1 MADVEVPLTNT
12 NGTNNSQ
19 NNTNGHTNG
28 HSTNQQQ
35 HQIISTANL
44 IDETDFD
51 GGNSTARLF
60 ERTRIQVLADEREM
74 VQKKTFT
81 KWINSH
87 LIRAGCANYGR
98 VNDLYIDLRDG
109 RLLIRLLEILS
120 SERLPRPTRGKMR
133 IHCLENVDKAL
144 LFLQEQHVH
153 LENIGAHDIVD
164 GNGSLT
170 LGLIWTIILRFQIQI
185 IDEDYLRR
193 TEHIPIKSIGFKE
206 ASTHST
212 TTDSP
217 FINGQQLYESKEKR
231 SAKDAL
237 LLWCQIKTADYAN
250 VNVRNFTTSWRD
262 GLAFNALIHKHRPD
276 LIQYSQLQK
285 QNVNYNLNNA
295 FTVAERKLNI
305 SRLLE
310 PEDVNVESP
319 DEKIIMTY
327 VVAFYHFFSKMKD
340 DQVQG
345 KRIAKVVGS
354 AIQIDKDIK
363 QYESLTSQLLEWI
376 RVTID
381 QLSDRQFNNSLQGV
395 QQQLTAFNQYR
406 MNEKC
411 LKFSEKGNLEVLLFT
426 IQSKIRAQ
434 NQRPYLPREGKLIS
448 DINRAWAELEKAEH
462 ERELALREELVR
474 QENLEQLA
482 SKFNKKATMREKWL
496 NDSQKLVI
504 SDQFG
509 FDLESVEAAFKK
521 QEAIQTDIGAFE
533 ERVRNVIDIAKV
545 LEKENYHDIERI
557 NSRKRNVYMLW
568 NYLLELVKAR
578 RQRLESS
585 YSLQKIFQEMQQ
597 LNDYL
602 EDLSKLLKLDQFGK
616 HLISVEDL
624 LQRHKLVDADIALL
638 GDKVKRVSDEAAAY
652 FQQLL
657 ESEQQERAAAATSS
671 QTSEALATMPRL
683 NDSSLISNRIEQLQA
698 AYQRVCELSRERQEK
713 LNEAHKFWQFMEDV
727 AEEELWISEKRQ
739 QMSVPNE
746 VDSIVDWSKAAA
758 GGSAASFNSQVVEE
772 EMNAHHNLQF
782 ERLAAQARHLIEVK
796 NYSHEQ
802 ISDRLAQ
809 IEQKWSDLDELV
821 KHKKQRQSNL
831 NESKQFFADC
841 EDVDSYLYE
850 LNRVLQQSAEDDYN
864 LGKDEITVLNLLK
877 KHKDLDD
884 DFAKYKQIV
893 QNVHE
898 QASQLPDLKQL
909 ELGSPQAVSFD
920 DLEKLRLNNL
930 LEQVQQRLKSLDRRY
945 SELADMFKLRKVK
958 LNDQLSYIRLQ
969 NDADN
974 VEEWIDEKERF
985 LATLDPTTVKDIE
998 ALEVIKHR
1006 FDGFEREMNS
1016 NAPKVAVVNQLARQL
1031 VSAQQHQLSASTQQL
1046 NTAVNEAIDSIAG
1059 QQQPVTV
1066 ADLSSNQLI
1075 QDRINKLNS
1084 KWSALRKL
1092 VDKKRDDLNSTFG
1105 VQTFHIESQETISW
1119 IQDKIRVIQSTEHLG
1134 NDLSGVM
1141 QMQRRLSGLERDM
1154 AAIMAKKDQL
1164 EQQAQALEKDHPQES
1179 AEIRQH
1185 LNEISN
1191 VWLQLK
1197 DLLNKREESMG
1208 EAAELQKFLRD
1219 LDHFSAWLTKTQ
1231 TAVASSEQPQSLV
1244 EAEQMLNQHQTIKE
1258 EIDRYVPDYSRMKE
1272 YGDRVCQ
1279 NADATDSQYLFLRER
1294 LNGLDQGWNK
1304 LDQMWRHRQLTLSED
1319 LNLEIFKRDAKQA
1332 EQVLA
1337 NQEYYLKQMQQPKS
1351 LEESEQ
1357 MLRKHQDFITS
1368 SRANKDKIDGVS
1380 QSARSLAE
1388 DQHRDAQII
1397 ADKAADIKQR
1407 FSDNESRS
1415 LSVLNRLR
1423 DSVRYYQ
1430 FLQDC
1435 DELKEWLEY
1444 KQIQAQ
1450 DESYRDTK
1458 NIHMKYLRHK
1468 GFESEIQANRNRL
1481 EQLEQQANNLF
1492 NLTETTSS
1500 SEEATTSSSDE
1511 SALHPTGVDL
1521 VDHQL
1526 RAQIKEDISKRI
1538 SELSKQWDDLQEIT
1552 KLKGEKLFDANRGIL
1567 FEQSVDS
1574 IDIWIKEME
1583 RHIQYTT
1590 QRSSPDGDQQ
1600 QQVVEASDL
1609 TTTNLLLDKQREIE
1623 AQLLARQKQVDE
1635 LKQQAALL
1643 KETEPEKCMDIDEKR
1658 ESIEER
1664 FAQIVQPLEEKKKQL
1679 QQQKRMFQFLRDC
1692 DDELLWIDE
1701 KMRQARSPDVGSSLV
1716 QVNMFQRKNDTLQK
1730 EVDNHEQRIQQVCQ
1744 DGENMIQESHPRA
1757 EEFQHLIASLQS
1769 QWSTLKQAIDERR
1782 QKLQDS
1788 QRVQQYLFDCS
1799 EAEAWMGEQEL
1810 YMMSDAGAS
1819 AAPSLPAGVTEQ
1831 QQQQLQAAKSNENSA
1846 KDAASKWCKDE
1857 QNAHS
1862 QLKKHMQLESEVE
1875 DHAHQISN
1883 LGEISRQLCANSNLV
1898 LSEDGQSEQRLLL
1911 SGHNVETI
1919 SKRQMQIDK
1928 MYAGLKDLASERRQR
1943 LEETVKLFMLHRD
1956 IDDLEQWIADKVIVA
1971 GSNDE
1976 GQDFDHVNL
1985 LKERFLQFS
1994 QDTQQIGQERINL
2007 VTKIADSLVDSGHA
2021 DSAVISQ
2028 WSEQLNSAWEDLIE
2042 LMRTRSLLLDASWQL
2057 HKYFSDCKE
2066 VLAHI
2071 DEKKKCIPDESG
2083 RDAQSVAQLQRRH
2096 ATFEENDLIT
2106 LGGKVHQIQEEANKL
2121 HALYAGER
2129 AKEIKD
2135 RELEVLNEWHNLQHQ
2150 VDERKRQLA
2159 DMGDLYKFFNMARDL
2174 AMWMETQ
2181 MRQMRNE
2188 DKPRDVS
2195 GVELLINNHQSL
2207 KAEIDARAENFT
2219 ICLNLGKE
2227 LVNRYHPRSCEVKDK
2242 CVQLCI
2248 QRDRINDQWCDR
2260 WELLQLM
2267 LEVYQFARDAAVAEQ
2282 WLIAQEPYLLN
2293 EDLGETLDQVEQLIK
2308 KHETF
2313 EKSIHAQEERFN
2325 ALRKLTTLEIKQR
2338 RTTNNEQLPVEEQQQ
2353 QQQATPVDR
2362 TKLENSRM
2370 QLYLEEFKT
2379 IEERDR
2385 DLESQRQQEKLVKEA
2400 EENVKREQEA
2410 REQEAA
2416 RQRAT
2421 EVIDVTKVL
2430 ASVGAQQSKLS
2441 SSSPKQRDS
2450 EDEPKYEG
2458 LLSRKHEW
2466 ESVNRKAS
2474 NRSWDKIYC
2483 TVSSTNKFE
2492 FYKDQKHF
2500 KNNKPLEQL
2509 SLVGAAVEVAVDYKK
2524 KEHVFRLKLNN
2535 GGQYLFHAKDEEQMQ
2550 TWINRT
2556 QAAIQQANGGSGTP
2570 TTSGTQSGQSAVD
2583 KTKSLPPQQRTTSS
2597 TSGPG
2602 GAAASLKK
2610 DFFKK

>member
-1 MADVEVPLTNT
+1 MADIEVPF
-12 NGTNNSQ
+12 TNNNGNPQ
-19 NNTNGHTNG
+19 QTTNGHTNG
-28 HSTNQQQ
+28 HSNNNNYQQQ
-35 HQIISTANL
+35 PPQIISTANL

-193 TEHIPIKSIGFKE
+193 TEHIPIKSIGLKE

-212 TTDSP
+212 TATDSP

-237 LLWCQIKTADYAN
+237 LLWCQIKTADYSN

-276 LIQYSQLQK
+276 LIQYSQLHK

-381 QLSDRQFNNSLQGV
+381 QLSERQFANSLQGV

-557 NSRKRNVYMLW
+557 NARKRNVYMLW

-602 EDLSKLLKLDQFGK
+602 EDLSNLLKLDNFGK

-638 GDKVKRVSDEAAAY
+638 GDKVKRVSDEATAY
-652 FQQLL
+652 FQQLI
-657 ESEQQERAAAATSS
+657 ESEQQEHATTAASSS
-671 QTSEALATMPRL
+671 QTSDALATMPRL

-698 AYQRVCELSRERQEK
+698 AYQRVCELSRARAEK

-739 QMSVPNE
+739 QLSVPDNNE
-746 VDSIVDWSKAAA
+746 DIIVDWSAVATKSTATK
-758 GGSAASFNSQVVEE
+758 GFNSQIVEE

-796 NYSHEQ
+796 NYSNEQ
-802 ISDRLAQ
+802 ISERLAQ
-809 IEQKWSDLDELV
+809 IEQQWADLSELV
-821 KHKKQRQSNL
+821 AHKKQRQSNL
-831 NESKQFFADC
+831 NESKQFFLDC

-877 KHKDLDD
+877 KHKDLED

-909 ELGSPQAVSFD
+909 ELDSSLKDEV
-920 DLEKLRLNNL
+920 EKLRLKNL

-945 SELADMFKLRKVK
+945 SELSDMFKLRKVK

-1031 VSAQQHQLSASTQQL
+1031 VSAQQQMNQQLSASTQQL
-1046 NTAVNEAIDSIAG
+1046 NTAVNEAIDSIG
-1059 QQQPVTV
+1059 VNPTV
-1066 ADLSSNQLI
+1066 AAADLSSNQLI

-1179 AEIRQH
+1179 REIRQH
-1185 LNEISN
+1185 LDEISN

-1388 DQHRDAQII
+1388 DQHRDAQMIGE
-1397 ADKAADIKQR
+1397 KAADIKQR

-1415 LSVLNRLR
+1415 LAVLNRLR

-1492 NLTETTSS
+1492 NLVETSS

-1511 SALHPTGVDL
+1511 SGQHAQVTGTGIDL
-1521 VDHQL
+1521 IDHQL

-1538 SELSKQWDDLQEIT
+1538 SELNKQWDDLQEIT

-1590 QRSSPDGDQQ
+1590 QRTSSDAGGTETS
-1600 QQVVEASDL
+1600 VEASDL

-1643 KETEPEKCMDIDEKR
+1643 KETEPDKCTDIDEKR

-1757 EEFQHLIASLQS
+1757 EEFQHLIASLQL

-1782 QKLQDS
+1782 QKLVDS
-1788 QRVQQYLFDCS
+1788 QRVQQYFFDCS

-1810 YMMSDAGAS
+1810 YMMSDAGS
-1819 AAPSLPAGVTEQ
+1819 AAPLPAGVSE
-1831 QQQQLQAAKSNENSA
+1831 LQSSKSNTDNITATSGSKE
-1846 KDAASKWCKDE
+1846 AASKWCKDE

-1875 DHAHQISN
+1875 DHAIQISN
-1883 LGEISRQLCANSNLV
+1883 LGEISRSLCANSNLV
-1898 LSEDGQSEQRLLL
+1898 LGEDQTEQRLLL
-1911 SGHNVETI
+1911 SGHNVDTI

-1928 MYAGLKDLASERRQR
+1928 MYAGLKDLATERRQR

-1985 LKERFLQFS
+1985 LKERFQQFS
-1994 QDTQQIGQERINL
+1994 IDTQQIGQERINL
-2007 VTKIADSLVDSGHA
+2007 VTRIADSLVDSGHA

-2106 LGGKVHQIQEEANKL
+2106 LGGKVHQIQDEANKL
-2121 HALYAGER
+2121 HALYAGDR

-2150 VDERKRQLA
+2150 VDERKRQLG

-2174 AMWMETQ
+2174 MMWMETQ

-2219 ICLNLGKE
+2219 ICLNLGKD
-2227 LVNRYHPRSCEVKDK
+2227 LVNRYHPRSHEVKDK

-2338 RTTNNEQLPVEEQQQ
+2338 RTTNNEQLPDDHENTKEHP
-2353 QQQATPVDR
+2353 ATSVPIDR

-2370 QLYLEEFKT
+2370 SLYLEEFKT
-2379 IEERDR
+2379 IQERER
-2385 DLESQRQQEKLVKEA
+2385 DLETQREQEKLVREA
-2400 EENVKREQEA
+2400 EENVKREQEL

-2430 ASVGAQQSKLS
+2430 ASVGAQQSKLA
-2441 SSSPKQRDS
+2441 SSSPKQRES
-2450 EDEPKYEG
+2450 GKLTKKFFIIFTYKYSYYNSVFV
-2458 LLSRKHEW
+2458 LSVLKANELIRR
-2466 ESVNRKAS
+2466 SVLA
-2474 NRSWDKIYC
+2474 
-2483 TVSSTNKFE
+2483 SST
-2492 FYKDQKHF
+2492 
-2500 KNNKPLEQL
+2500 L
-2509 SLVGAAVEVAVDYKK
+2509 
-2524 KEHVFRLKLNN
+2524 
-2535 GGQYLFHAKDEEQMQ
+2535 
-2550 TWINRT
+2550 
-2556 QAAIQQANGGSGTP
+2556 P
-2570 TTSGTQSGQSAVD
+2570 T
-2583 KTKSLPPQQRTTSS
+2583 RTSS
-2597 TSGPG
+2597 TKTS
-2602 GAAASLKK
+2602 KK
-2610 DFFKK
+2610 KKY

>member
-1 MADVEVPLTNT
+1 MADIEVPF
-12 NGTNNSQ
+12 TNNNGNPQ
-19 NNTNGHTNG
+19 QTTNGHTNG
-28 HSTNQQQ
+28 HSNNNNYQQQ
-35 HQIISTANL
+35 PPPQIISTANL

-193 TEHIPIKSIGFKE
+193 TEHIPIKSIGLKE

-212 TTDSP
+212 TATDSP

-237 LLWCQIKTADYAN
+237 LLWCQIKTADYSN

-276 LIQYSQLQK
+276 LIQYSQLHK

-381 QLSDRQFNNSLQGV
+381 QLSERQFANSLQGV

-557 NSRKRNVYMLW
+557 NARKRNVYMLW

-602 EDLSKLLKLDQFGK
+602 EDLSKLLKLDNFGK

-638 GDKVKRVSDEAAAY
+638 GDKVKRVSDEATAY
-652 FQQLL
+652 FQQLI
-657 ESEQQERAAAATSS
+657 ESEQQEHATTAASSS
-671 QTSEALATMPRL
+671 QTSDALATMPRL

-698 AYQRVCELSRERQEK
+698 AYQRVCELSRARAEK

-739 QMSVPNE
+739 QLSVPDNNE
-746 VDSIVDWSKAAA
+746 DIIVDWSAVATKSTATK
-758 GGSAASFNSQVVEE
+758 GFNSQIVEE

-796 NYSHEQ
+796 NYSNEQ
-802 ISDRLAQ
+802 ISERLSQ
-809 IEQKWSDLDELV
+809 IEQQWSDLSELV
-821 KHKKQRQSNL
+821 AHKKQRQSNL
-831 NESKQFFADC
+831 NESKQFFLDC

-850 LNRVLQQSAEDDYN
+850 LNRVLQQSAEDDYH

-877 KHKDLDD
+877 KHKDLED

-909 ELGSPQAVSFD
+909 ELDSSLKDEV
-920 DLEKLRLNNL
+920 EKLRLKNL

-945 SELADMFKLRKVK
+945 SELSDMFKLRKVK

-1031 VSAQQHQLSASTQQL
+1031 VSAQQQMNQQLSASTQQL
-1046 NTAVNEAIDSIAG
+1046 NTAVNEAIDSIG
-1059 QQQPVTV
+1059 VNPTV
-1066 ADLSSNQLI
+1066 AAADLSSNQLI

-1179 AEIRQH
+1179 REIRQH
-1185 LNEISN
+1185 LDEISN

-1388 DQHRDAQII
+1388 DQHRDAQMIGE
-1397 ADKAADIKQR
+1397 KAADIKQR

-1415 LSVLNRLR
+1415 LAVLNRLR

-1492 NLTETTSS
+1492 NLVETSS

-1511 SALHPTGVDL
+1511 SGQHAQVTGTGIDL
-1521 VDHQL
+1521 IDHQL

-1538 SELSKQWDDLQEIT
+1538 SELNKQWDDLQEIT

-1590 QRSSPDGDQQ
+1590 QRTSSDAGGAETS
-1600 QQVVEASDL
+1600 VEASDL

-1643 KETEPEKCMDIDEKR
+1643 KETEPDKCTDIDEKR

-1757 EEFQHLIASLQS
+1757 EEFQHLIASLQL

-1782 QKLQDS
+1782 QKLVDS
-1788 QRVQQYLFDCS
+1788 QRVQQYFFDCS

-1810 YMMSDAGAS
+1810 YMMSDAGS
-1819 AAPSLPAGVTEQ
+1819 AAPLPAGVSE
-1831 QQQQLQAAKSNENSA
+1831 LQSSKSNTDNITANSGS
-1846 KDAASKWCKDE
+1846 KEAASKWCKDE

-1875 DHAHQISN
+1875 DHAIQISN
-1883 LGEISRQLCANSNLV
+1883 LGEISRSLCANSNLV
-1898 LSEDGQSEQRLLL
+1898 LGEDQTEQRLLL
-1911 SGHNVETI
+1911 SGHNVDSI

-1928 MYAGLKDLASERRQR
+1928 MYAGLKDLATERRQR

-1985 LKERFLQFS
+1985 LKERFQQFS
-1994 QDTQQIGQERINL
+1994 IDTQQIGQERINL
-2007 VTKIADSLVDSGHA
+2007 VTRIADSLVDSGHA

-2106 LGGKVHQIQEEANKL
+2106 LGGKVHQIQDEANKL
-2121 HALYAGER
+2121 HALYAGDR

-2150 VDERKRQLA
+2150 VDERKRQLG

-2174 AMWMETQ
+2174 MMWMETQ

-2219 ICLNLGKE
+2219 ICLNLGKD
-2227 LVNRYHPRSCEVKDK
+2227 LVNRYHPRSHEVKDK

-2338 RTTNNEQLPVEEQQQ
+2338 RTTNNEQLPDDHENTKEHP
-2353 QQQATPVDR
+2353 ATSVPIDR

-2370 QLYLEEFKT
+2370 SLYLEEFKT
-2379 IEERDR
+2379 IQERER
-2385 DLESQRQQEKLVKEA
+2385 DLETQREQEKLVREA
-2400 EENVKREQEA
+2400 EENVKREQEL

-2430 ASVGAQQSKLS
+2430 ASVGAQQSKLA
-2441 SSSPKQRDS
+2441 SSSPKQR
-2450 EDEPKYEG
+2450 
-2458 LLSRKHEW
+2458 
-2466 ESVNRKAS
+2466 ESGKLI
-2474 NRSWDKIYC
+2474 KKFFLIFIY
-2483 TVSSTNKFE
+2483 
-2492 FYKDQKHF
+2492 
-2500 KNNKPLEQL
+2500 L
-2509 SLVGAAVEVAVDYKK
+2509 
-2524 KEHVFRLKLNN
+2524 
-2535 GGQYLFHAKDEEQMQ
+2535 
-2550 TWINRT
+2550 
-2556 QAAIQQANGGSGTP
+2556 
-2570 TTSGTQSGQSAVD
+2570 
-2583 KTKSLPPQQRTTSS
+2583 
-2597 TSGPG
+2597 
-2602 GAAASLKK
+2602 
-2610 DFFKK
+2610 

>member
-1 MADVEVPLTNT
+1 MADIEVPF
-12 NGTNNSQ
+12 TNNNGNPQ
-19 NNTNGHTNG
+19 QTTNGHTNG
-28 HSTNQQQ
+28 HSNNNNYQQQ
-35 HQIISTANL
+35 PPQIISTANL

-193 TEHIPIKSIGFKE
+193 TEHIPIKSIGLKE

-212 TTDSP
+212 TATDSP

-237 LLWCQIKTADYAN
+237 LLWCQIKTADYSN

-276 LIQYSQLQK
+276 LIQYSQLHK

-381 QLSDRQFNNSLQGV
+381 QLSERQFANSLQGV

-557 NSRKRNVYMLW
+557 NARKRNVYMLW

-602 EDLSKLLKLDQFGK
+602 EDLSNLLKLDNFGK

-638 GDKVKRVSDEAAAY
+638 GDKVKRVSDEATAY
-652 FQQLL
+652 FQQLI
-657 ESEQQERAAAATSS
+657 ESEQQEHATTAASSS
-671 QTSEALATMPRL
+671 QTSDALATMPRL

-698 AYQRVCELSRERQEK
+698 AYQRVCELSRARAEK

-739 QMSVPNE
+739 QLSVPDNNE
-746 VDSIVDWSKAAA
+746 DIIVDWSAVATKSTATK
-758 GGSAASFNSQVVEE
+758 GFNSQIVEE

-796 NYSHEQ
+796 NYSNEQ
-802 ISDRLAQ
+802 ISERLAQ
-809 IEQKWSDLDELV
+809 TEQQWADLSELV
-821 KHKKQRQSNL
+821 AHKKQRQSNL
-831 NESKQFFADC
+831 NESKQFFLDC

-877 KHKDLDD
+877 KHKDLED

-893 QNVHE
+893 HNVHE

-909 ELGSPQAVSFD
+909 ELDSSLKDEV
-920 DLEKLRLNNL
+920 EKLRLKNL

-945 SELADMFKLRKVK
+945 SELSDMFKLRKVK

-1031 VSAQQHQLSASTQQL
+1031 VSAQQQMNQQLSASTQQL
-1046 NTAVNEAIDSIAG
+1046 NTAVNEAIDSIG
-1059 QQQPVTV
+1059 VNPTV
-1066 ADLSSNQLI
+1066 AAADLSSNQLI

-1179 AEIRQH
+1179 REIRQH
-1185 LNEISN
+1185 LDEISN

-1388 DQHRDAQII
+1388 DQHRDAQMIGE
-1397 ADKAADIKQR
+1397 KAADIKQR

-1415 LSVLNRLR
+1415 LAVLNRLR

-1492 NLTETTSS
+1492 NLVETSS

-1511 SALHPTGVDL
+1511 SGQHAQVTGTGIDL
-1521 VDHQL
+1521 IDHQL

-1538 SELSKQWDDLQEIT
+1538 SELNKQWDDLQEIT

-1590 QRSSPDGDQQ
+1590 QRTSSDAGGAETS
-1600 QQVVEASDL
+1600 VEASDL

-1643 KETEPEKCMDIDEKR
+1643 KETEPDKCTDIDEKR

-1757 EEFQHLIASLQS
+1757 EEFQHLIASLQL

-1782 QKLQDS
+1782 QKLVDS
-1788 QRVQQYLFDCS
+1788 QRVQQYFFDCS

-1810 YMMSDAGAS
+1810 YMMSDAGS
-1819 AAPSLPAGVTEQ
+1819 AAPLPAGVSE
-1831 QQQQLQAAKSNENSA
+1831 LQSSKSNTDNITATSGSKE
-1846 KDAASKWCKDE
+1846 AASKWCKDE

-1875 DHAHQISN
+1875 DHAIQISN
-1883 LGEISRQLCANSNLV
+1883 LGEISRSLCANSNLV
-1898 LSEDGQSEQRLLL
+1898 LGEDQTEQRLLL
-1911 SGHNVETI
+1911 SGHNVDTI

-1928 MYAGLKDLASERRQR
+1928 MYAGLKDLATERRQR

-1985 LKERFLQFS
+1985 LKERFQQFS
-1994 QDTQQIGQERINL
+1994 IDTQQIGQERINL
-2007 VTKIADSLVDSGHA
+2007 VTRIADSLVDSGHA

-2106 LGGKVHQIQEEANKL
+2106 LGGKVHQIQDEANKL
-2121 HALYAGER
+2121 HALYAGDR

-2150 VDERKRQLA
+2150 VDERKRQLG

-2174 AMWMETQ
+2174 MMWMETQ
-2181 MRQMRNE
+2181 MRQMRND

-2219 ICLNLGKE
+2219 ICLNLGKD
-2227 LVNRYHPRSCEVKDK
+2227 LVNRYHPRSHEVKDK

-2338 RTTNNEQLPVEEQQQ
+2338 RTTNNEQLPDDHENTKEHP
-2353 QQQATPVDR
+2353 ATSVPIDR

-2370 QLYLEEFKT
+2370 SLYLEEFKT
-2379 IEERDR
+2379 IQERER
-2385 DLESQRQQEKLVKEA
+2385 DLETQREQEKLVREA
-2400 EENVKREQEA
+2400 EENVKREQEL

-2430 ASVGAQQSKLS
+2430 ASVGAQQSKLA
-2441 SSSPKQRDS
+2441 SSSPKQR
-2450 EDEPKYEG
+2450 
-2458 LLSRKHEW
+2458 
-2466 ESVNRKAS
+2466 ESGKLT
-2474 NRSWDKIYC
+2474 KKFFIIFIY
-2483 TVSSTNKFE
+2483 
-2492 FYKDQKHF
+2492 
-2500 KNNKPLEQL
+2500 L
-2509 SLVGAAVEVAVDYKK
+2509 
-2524 KEHVFRLKLNN
+2524 
-2535 GGQYLFHAKDEEQMQ
+2535 
-2550 TWINRT
+2550 
-2556 QAAIQQANGGSGTP
+2556 
-2570 TTSGTQSGQSAVD
+2570 
-2583 KTKSLPPQQRTTSS
+2583 
-2597 TSGPG
+2597 
-2602 GAAASLKK
+2602 
-2610 DFFKK
+2610 